1 MNATAVTLTGYLGQN
16 REIRATQERTCTA
29 FVPTTFELHH
39 AAKIEHDEIDYL
51 EVGEHTIPSREY
63 ALLSLATH
71 RWQDGAQITTWHRII
86 AWNLDRHEHLAVRLC
101 RKGDRVRITGRP
113 STFTTRDGR
122 RIDQLVLDNL
132 EILRGKAP
140 EIP

>member
-1 MNATAVTLTGYLGQN
+1 MNATAVTLTGYLGQD

-29 FVPTTFELHH
+29 FVPTTFEFHH
-39 AAKIEHDEIDYL
+39 ADKIEHDEVDYL

-86 AWNLDRHEHLAVRLC
+86 AWNLDRHEYQAVRLC

-122 RIDQLVLDNL
+122 KIDQIVLDNL
-132 EILRGKAP
+132 EILRNKAP